1 MPFLEAL
8 PIEMRSMSV
17 ISFILFSVV
26 VVALGLFYQKIMS
39 LETVVMKR
47 STEIE
52 RLAEM
57 IGNIED
63 TLKSLKDDNRQHI
76 DWVREDIKGYTNRVE
91 RSLAEIR
98 GQIYKE

>member
-1 MPFLEAL
+1 MTFLEAI
-8 PIEMRSMSV
+8 PIEMRAMSV
-17 ISFILFSVV
+17 ISFILFSVCTV
-26 VVALGLFYQKIMS
+26 VLWMFYQKVTS
-39 LETVVMKR
+39 LEEIVMQR

-57 IGNIED
+57 MENIEE

-76 DWVREDIKGYTNRVE
+76 DWVREDIKGYSNRVE

>member
-1 MPFLEAL
+1 MSFLEVV
-8 PIEMRSMSV
+8 PIEMRAMSV
-17 ISFILFSVV
+17 ISAILFAVG

-39 LETVVMKR
+39 LEAIVMKR

-57 IGNIED
+57 IENIEE
-63 TLKSLKDDNRQHI
+63 TLKSLKDDNRLTI
-76 DWVREDIKGYTNRVE
+76 EWVREDIRGYTDRVE
-91 RSLAEIR
+91 KSLAEIR